1 MLLTSISTEGRIS
14 SQNRTWLCHLTAGL
28 RPARPPTLGLGRY
41 IFRYDSQQA
50 VKVQPI
56 CIAWVRSSGKKF
68 PRETQ

>member
-41 IFRYDSQQA
+41 NF
-50 VKVQPI
+50 PI
-56 CIAWVRSSGKKF
+56 RF
-68 PRETQ
+68 PTGRQSPANLHSLGQVLW